1 MIARV
6 VIFFLI
12 MQLVLATG
20 ASAAAT
26 SAAPTEDLQ
35 YQVGLGPWSDV
46 AKVHLVLKKLK
57 PGYYRAEFYGAAQGM
72 WRVLNLF
79 LPELFA
85 TEMVYRDGRL
95 MPLVYRE
102 KFMAHGKHVV
112 KEYRFDYDK
121 RLLTLKRQIDG
132 GPWVKKWAIPLKEP
146 VYDLL
151 SLAYNVRI
159 GAFGSLPGGS
169 NLRVWVLSSK
179 PREMT
184 FRIGPN
190 TAAGRKVMLNYQ
202 APGSDTQDQYFIY
215 LNPQGLATQAWTRVT
230 FFGKLA
236 GHLLNPGGIS
246 KDLLPAPR
254 AVSPVALRVRP

>member
-1 MIARV
+1 MRARL
-6 VIFFLI
+6 VILFII
-12 MQLVLATG
+12 MQLVLASG
-20 ASAAAT
+20 VRAAT
-26 SAAPTEDLQ
+26 TPAVPQEDLQ

-46 AKVHLVLKKLK
+46 ARVHLVLKKPK

-121 RLLTLKRQIDG
+121 RRLTLKRQIDG
-132 GPWVKKWAIPLKEP
+132 GPWVKKWAVPLKEP

-159 GAFGSLPGGS
+159 GAFGPLAGGS
-169 NLRVWVLSSK
+169 NLQVWVLSSK
-179 PREMT
+179 PQKMT
-184 FRIGPN
+184 FRIGPK
-190 TAAGRKVMLNYQ
+190 TAAGRKVMLNYR
-202 APGSDTQDQYFIY
+202 PPDSDSDDQYFIY

-230 FFGKLA
+230 FFGKLG
-236 GHLLNPGGIS
+236 GHLLNPNGIS

-254 AVSPVALRVRP
+254 PATPVASRVQP